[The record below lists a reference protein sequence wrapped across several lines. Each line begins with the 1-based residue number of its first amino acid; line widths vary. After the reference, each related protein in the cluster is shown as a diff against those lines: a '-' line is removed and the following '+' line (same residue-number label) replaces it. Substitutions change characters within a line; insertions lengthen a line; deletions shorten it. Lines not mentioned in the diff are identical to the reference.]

1 MTRARALIA
10 VALVLIAGAVAWV
23 LFIGLPRWTARPQP
37 AAEEPPTA
45 SAAAPQPATTPSVPH
60 IKARLF
66 YLRDDGLALR
76 PEERDVLFGG
86 TTVEQARRI
95 VEAQLEA
102 PPPPLATA
110 IPDGTTLKALFI
122 SQKGE
127 AYVDLSAEV
136 SRNHPGGSL
145 DEILTVYTIVD
156 VLTDNLP
163 AITAVQ
169 ILIEGHEVDT
179 LAGHVDLRRPLPKNL
194 TWVETPQAAA
204 PSAPAPAPVTPAP
217 AARPAPVH

>member
-1 MTRARALIA
+1 MTRARVLTALA
-10 VALVLIAGAVAWV
+10 LALVAGAVAWV

-37 AAEEPPTA
+37 TVEEAPSP

-76 PEERDVLFGG
+76 TEERDVLFGE
-86 TTVEQARRI
+86 TTADQARRI
-95 VEAQLEA
+95 VEAQLEV
-102 PPPPLATA
+102 PTPPLATA
-110 IPDGTTLKALFI
+110 IPDGTTLKSLFI

-127 AYVDLSAEV
+127 AYVDLSAQV
-136 SRNHPGGSL
+136 SKNHPGGSL

-156 VLTDNLP
+156 VLTDNMP

-169 ILIEGHEVDT
+169 ILIDGHEVDT
-179 LAGHVDLRRPLPKNL
+179 LAGHVDLRRPLRKNL
-194 TWVETPQAAA
+194 TWVDVPQPAASA
-204 PSAPAPAPVTPAP
+204 ATTAAPAPTVP
-217 AARPAPVH
+217 AASPAPVH